1 MDSIIVIPARFASS
15 RFPGKPLTMVAG
27 KSLISRVWDI
37 AKAVP
42 GVDAVFVATDS
53 EEIAEHVLAWGGD
66 VLMTSASCRN
76 GSERV
81 WEAVAGL
88 FSPPRVVVNLQ
99 GDAVLMPPWV
109 IEALVL
115 EMQRDPSVSIAT
127 PATRLTKEQY
137 DSMLAMKGQGI
148 VSGTTVTFS
157 TTRDALYFSKTVIPY
172 VREWPKDGHSPIFQH
187 IGVYAYTYEAL
198 KQYVGLPMGPLEY
211 VEQLEQLRALEHGMP
226 IRVVDVD
233 LRGRTTWSIDNPQD
247 VVRVE
252 EIIRAEGELV

>member
-1 MDSIIVIPARFASS
+1 M
-15 RFPGKPLTMVAG
+15 AG
-27 KSLISRVWDI
+27 RSLISRVWNI
-37 AKAVP
+37 AKAVR
-42 GVDAVFVATDS
+42 GVEAVFVATDS
-53 EEIAEHVLAWGGD
+53 DQIAEHVLSWGGD

-88 FSPPRVVVNLQ
+88 FSPPRVIVNLQ

-137 DSMLAMKGQGI
+137 DSMAAMKSQGI

-157 TTRDALYFSKTVIPY
+157 TSRDALYFSKTVIPH
-172 VREWPKDGHSPIFQH
+172 VREWPKDGKSPIFQH
-187 IGVYAYTYEAL
+187 IGVYAYTHQAL
-198 KQYVGLPMGPLEY
+198 KQYVELPMGPLEY

-233 LRGRTTWSIDNPQD
+233 MRGRTTWSIDNPQD
-247 VVRVE
+247 ILRVE
-252 EIIRAEGELV
+252 EIISAEGELT

>member
-1 MDSIIVIPARFASS
+1 
-15 RFPGKPLTMVAG
+15 MVAG
-27 KSLISRVWDI
+27 KSLISRVWGI

-53 EEIAEHVLAWGGD
+53 EDIAGHVLAWGGD

-88 FSPPRVVVNLQ
+88 SSPPRVVVNLQ

-115 EMQRDPSVSIAT
+115 EMQRDPLVSIAT

-137 DSMLAMKGQGI
+137 DSMRAMKGQGI

-157 TTRDALYFSKTVIPY
+157 TARDALYFSKTVIPY
-172 VREWPKDGHSPIFQH
+172 VREWPKDGQSPIFQH

-198 KQYVGLPMGPLEY
+198 KEYVGLPMGPLEY

-233 LRGRTTWSIDNPQD
+233 LRGRTTWPIDNPQD
-247 VVRVE
+247 VQRVE